1 MNEGDEISGSF
12 AFKLYDTFGF
22 PIDLT
27 ELLARENGFAVDKNS
42 FTKDMDAQKKRARE
56 AHKSVD
62 ILVSDSIKL
71 YESTEFVGY
80 DSSKLS
86 NFEVNFKER
95 ITR

>member
-1 MNEGDEISGSF
+1 
-12 AFKLYDTFGF
+12 
-22 PIDLT
+22 
-27 ELLARENGFAVDKNS
+27 
-42 FTKDMDAQKKRARE
+42 MDAQKKVRE

-62 ILVSDSIKL
+62 ILVSDSTKL

-95 ITR
+95 IVLGEDSYLVFDKHHFTRKWWADGRSGYGFYQRSKYSGD